1 MRQLY
6 TGIDLHSNN
15 SHIGII
21 DQEDKQILHKRL
33 PNQKDA
39 ILAELEP
46 FRKEIVSPSTNRLPP
61 SLNLPD
67 Y

>member
-21 DQEDKQILHKRL
+21 VQVDNRIFHKRL
-33 PNQKDA
+33 PNQADVVF
-39 ILAELEP
+39 AELT
-46 FRKEIVSPSTNRLPP
+46 FQKGNSQYRRG
-61 SLNLPD
+61 
-67 Y
+67 